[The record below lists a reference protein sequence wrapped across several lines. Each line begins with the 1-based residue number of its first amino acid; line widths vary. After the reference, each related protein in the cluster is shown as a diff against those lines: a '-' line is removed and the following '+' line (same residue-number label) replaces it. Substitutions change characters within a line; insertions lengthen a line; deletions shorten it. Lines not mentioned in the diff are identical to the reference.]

1 MKRALQW
8 QQGEGVFPYLKTK
21 LQPLLEPPPPKLP
34 LHGDTLHIMIIMYK
48 SYSCTWWK
56 TAGLLKYLNSQ
67 NVTLGKKHNNKDGRE
82 KEGNKRYGDKGEKK
96 SGEWMGK
103 YKEGTKRKE
112 KQQQQ
117 DFV

>member
-48 SYSCTWWK
+48 SYSCTW
-56 TAGLLKYLNSQ
+56 
-67 NVTLGKKHNNKDGRE
+67 
-82 KEGNKRYGDKGEKK
+82 
-96 SGEWMGK
+96 
-103 YKEGTKRKE
+103 
-112 KQQQQ
+112 
-117 DFV
+117 